1 MKKDREELLAHAR
14 PLRVVVVVLCALA
27 VLAGCGTPLDRAED
41 AYSVEE
47 STARKSYLIIGKAYL
62 KGQATEDQMA
72 KARSLYDAYFEAQRR
87 AYEDLTAAR
96 TEEDLALDASGRRER
111 LAVNAAVVTRCA
123 VELAALA
130 KEVTK

>member
-1 MKKDREELLAHAR
+1 MKRDREEMLAGAR
-14 PLRVVVVVLCALA
+14 RPRVAVVALCALA
-27 VLAGCGTPLDRAED
+27 ALVGCGTPLDRAED

-47 STARKSYLIIGKAYL
+47 STARKSYLIVGRAYL

-87 AYEDLTAAR
+87 AYEDLAAAR
-96 TEEDLALDASGRRER
+96 TEGDTALDAPGRRER
-111 LAVNAAVVTRCA
+111 LVVNAAVVTRCA

>member
-1 MKKDREELLAHAR
+1 MQRVLAAAFACALLAIF
-14 PLRVVVVVLCALA
+14 
-27 VLAGCGTPLDRAED
+27 AGCGTPLDKAED
-41 AYSVEE
+41 VYSVEE
-47 STARKSYLIIGKAYL
+47 STARKSYLIIGTAYL

-96 TEEDLALDASGRRER
+96 TEGDAALDAPGRRER

>member
-1 MKKDREELLAHAR
+1 MKKDPKELPARAALLALA
-14 PLRVVVVVLCALA
+14 ALA
-27 VLAGCGTPLDRAED
+27 ALAGCGTPLDRAED

-47 STARKSYLIIGKAYL
+47 STARKSYLIVGRAYL
-62 KGQATEDQMA
+62 QGQATEDQMA

-96 TEEDLALDASGRRER
+96 TEGDAALDAPGRRER
-111 LAVNAAVVTRCA
+111 LVVNAAVATRCA

>member
-1 MKKDREELLAHAR
+1 
-14 PLRVVVVVLCALA
+14 
-27 VLAGCGTPLDRAED
+27 
-41 AYSVEE
+41 
-47 STARKSYLIIGKAYL
+47 
-62 KGQATEDQMA
+62 MA

-96 TEEDLALDASGRRER
+96 TEGDTALDAAGRRER

>member
-1 MKKDREELLAHAR
+1 MQRDREDLLARAKS
-14 PLRVVVVVLCALA
+14 LRVVAVVLCALA
-27 VLAGCGTPLDRAED
+27 LLAGCGTPLDRAEE

-47 STARKSYLIIGKAYL
+47 STARKSYLIVGRAYL
-62 KGQATEDQMA
+62 QGQATEDQMA

-96 TEEDLALDASGRRER
+96 TEGDAALDAPGRRER
-111 LAVNAAVVTRCA
+111 LVVNAAVATRCA

>member
-1 MKKDREELLAHAR
+1 MKHVGAAIPPLCVLLF
-14 PLRVVVVVLCALA
+14 
-27 VLAGCGTPLDRAED
+27 LAGCGTPLDKAED
-41 AYSVEE
+41 VYSVEE

-62 KGQATEDQMA
+62 LGQATEDQMA

-96 TEEDLALDASGRRER
+96 TEGDRGLDAPGRRER
-111 LAVNAAVVTRCA
+111 LAVNEAVVTRCA

>member
-1 MKKDREELLAHAR
+1 MQVAARVVSVSLLAIA
-14 PLRVVVVVLCALA
+14 AL
-27 VLAGCGTPLDRAED
+27 LAGCGTPLDKAED
-41 AYSVEE
+41 VYSLEE

-62 KGQATEDQMA
+62 KGQATEAQMA

-96 TEEDLALDASGRRER
+96 TEGDTALGAAGRRER
-111 LAVNAAVVTRCA
+111 LAVNEAVVTRCA

>member
-1 MKKDREELLAHAR
+1 MQRVLTAAVGCVLL
-14 PLRVVVVVLCALA
+14 VIF
-27 VLAGCGTPLDRAED
+27 AGCGTPLDRAED
-41 AYSVEE
+41 VYSVEE

-62 KGQATEDQMA
+62 LGQATADQMA

-96 TEEDLALDASGRRER
+96 TEGDTALDAAGRRER

>member
-1 MKKDREELLAHAR
+1 MKKDRKELPARAAMLA
-14 PLRVVVVVLCALA
+14 LTALA
-27 VLAGCGTPLDRAED
+27 LVAGCGTPLDRAED

-47 STARKSYLIIGKAYL
+47 STARKSYLIVGKAYL

-96 TEEDLALDASGRRER
+96 TEGDAALDASGRRER
-111 LAVNAAVVTRCA
+111 LVVNAAVVTRCA
-123 VELAALA
+123 VELAAMA